1 MLMRGTK
8 KLPTHQYTFT
18 ILRIV
23 SVDESGKSIFKPMW
37 FIVMGD
43 RRDEISAVQTYQAYR
58 QRFDLEHTFRLKK
71 QNLLLSDFETP
82 EVEHEQQWVQLVML
96 AYVQLWAAH
105 ALAVALPRPWE
116 SDIKPEASARISPSK
131 VQQDWNRIISQLG
144 TPAAAPK
151 PRGISPGRQLG
162 QTQTPRPRFPV
173 VKNTKPKKTVT
184 KIAA

>member
-1 MLMRGTK
+1 
-8 KLPTHQYTFT
+8 
-18 ILRIV
+18 
-23 SVDESGKSIFKPMW
+23 MW
-37 FIVMGD
+37 LIVMGD
-43 RRDEISAVQTYQAYR
+43 HRDEISAIQTYQAYR
-58 QRFDLEHTFRLKK
+58 QRFDLEHTFRFKK

-105 ALAVALPRPWE
+105 ILAVSLPRPWE
-116 SDIKPEASARISPSK
+116 VSVNPDPSARISPSK

-162 QTQTPRPRFPV
+162 HSQTPRPRFPV
-173 VKNTKPKKTVT
+173 VKKTKSKKSVT